1 MSEIENPFVY
11 EGASSLDDDQI
22 LDYYIDDH
30 NHARLIQSKRNVFL
44 VGERGSGKSMA
55 LIFNSHR
62 VQRLRAQRAKLPTPL
77 DTIGVLIPCNTPI
90 MHKREYLLLEPFQAS
105 VVSEHFFALSIAF
118 EAVSALEGIPEAVD
132 GAEDVGLREELEFV
146 LDIEIPSEDP
156 VFSGLR
162 KAIQREVVVTQKRI
176 NDATSSVF
184 YDQSV
189 SFASLVMP
197 LLQSVRMIPKLSR
210 SHFLLLIDDAHD
222 LNEFQIQTL
231 NSWIAYRDRS
241 LFSFKVAAARV
252 GRPSL
257 ITATGG
263 PILEGHDFVEIDLEK
278 PLHNEESS
286 YGKLARD
293 IVRVRLRKF
302 EIDKIPS
309 EFLPVHPQFE
319 EDLCA
324 AQERVR
330 ERALELYD
338 VDDTKK
344 IGDYVYKYG
353 RAEYFRSRDSKAN
366 RPTYSGFS
374 MIVYISTGVIRNL
387 LLPCWK
393 MYDAA
398 ISQIPKDERKP
409 GSLSELAPALQSATI
424 LDESSAAWERLKTL
438 DRSIEGCSADLATMI
453 YNLFDNL
460 AAHFRERL
468 LHHKSEPR
476 ANSFSISQRAPD
488 VMEKLDPLLTIAQ
501 KAQMLYVREGTAKEQ
516 GKRETY
522 YIPNRILWP
531 IRELDPHGQH
541 ARVSLRAST
550 LLQAAMGKGIPLLAG
565 GESEDSLELFNV

>member
-62 VQRLRAQRAKLPTPL
+62 VQRLRAERATLPAPL
-77 DTIGVLIPCNTPI
+77 DAIGVLVPCNTPI
-90 MHKREYLLLEPFQAS
+90 THKREYLLLEPFQAS

-118 EAVSALEGIPEAVD
+118 EVASTLAGIPEAVK
-132 GAEDVGLREELEFV
+132 GAKDVGLHKELEFV
-146 LDIEIPSEDP
+146 LDMEIPPEDS
-156 VFSGLR
+156 VFKGLC
-162 KAIQREVVVTQKRI
+162 KAIQREIVVTQKQL
-176 NDATSSVF
+176 NSMTSDTC
-184 YDQSV
+184 YERSV
-189 SFASLVMP
+189 SFAALVTP
-197 LLQSVRMIPKLSR
+197 LLRAVRMIPALNR

-222 LNEFQIQTL
+222 LNNLQIQAL

-241 LFSFKVAAARV
+241 LFSFKVATARV

-263 PILEGHDFVEIDLEK
+263 SILEGHDFVEIDLEK
-278 PLHNEESS
+278 PLHNEWSN
-286 YGKLARD
+286 YGRLAKD
-293 IVRVRLRKF
+293 IVQVRLDKF
-302 EIDKIPS
+302 MINKSPS
-309 EFLPVHPQFE
+309 EFLPLHSQFD
-319 EDLCA
+319 EDLQA
-324 AQERVR
+324 ARERVR
-330 ERALELYD
+330 EKALQRYD
-338 VDDTKK
+338 ADDTKK
-344 IGDYVYKYG
+344 IADYVHKYA
-353 RAEYFRSRDSKAN
+353 RAEYFRSRASQAN

-374 MIVYISTGVIRNL
+374 TIVYISTGVIRNL

-398 ISQIPKDERKP
+398 VSQIPRDERKP
-409 GSLSELAPALQSATI
+409 VSLSEIDPGLQSRTI

-438 DRSIEGCSADLATMI
+438 DRAIEGCSAEKARMI

-460 AAHFRERL
+460 ATHFRQRL
-468 LHHKSEPR
+468 LHHKSEPT
-476 ANSFSISQRAPD
+476 ANSFSISQRVPN
-488 VMEKLDPLLTIAQ
+488 VMGKLEPLLTIAQ
-501 KAQMLYVREGTAKEQ
+501 KAQMLYVREGPAKEQ

-550 LLQAAMGKGIPLLAG
+550 LLQAAMGQDIPLSPAD
-565 GESEDSLELFNV
+565 ESEDSLELFDV

>member
-11 EGASSLDDDQI
+11 EGASSLADDQI

-62 VQRLRAQRAKLPTPL
+62 VQRLRAQRDNRPTPL
-77 DTIGVLIPCNTPI
+77 DTIGVLVPCNTPI
-90 MHKREYLLLEPFQAS
+90 MHRREYLLLHPFRAAI
-105 VVSEHFFALSIAF
+105 VSEHFFALSIAF
-118 EAVSALEGIPEAVD
+118 EVARTLEEIPEAVE
-132 GAEDVGLREELEFV
+132 GAEELCLREDLEFLLDIKIPPEDSVFRGLRN
-146 LDIEIPSEDP
+146 
-156 VFSGLR
+156 
-162 KAIQREVVVTQKRI
+162 AIQREIVVTQKQI
-176 NDATSSVF
+176 NDAASSVF
-184 YDQSV
+184 YDHSI

-197 LLQSVRMIPKLSR
+197 LLQSVRTIPKLSQ

-222 LNEFQIQTL
+222 LNEFQIQAL
-231 NSWIAYRDRS
+231 NSWITYRDRS

-263 PILEGHDFVEIDLEK
+263 AILEGHDFVEIDLEK

-293 IVRVRLRKF
+293 IVQVRLQKF
-302 EIDKIPS
+302 NIEMSPS
-309 EFLPVHPQFE
+309 EFLPVHPRFE
-319 EDLCA
+319 EDLLA
-324 AQERVR
+324 AQEGVR
-330 ERALELYD
+330 RSALKLYD
-338 VDDTKK
+338 EGDTKK
-344 IGDYVYKYG
+344 ISDYVYKYG

-398 ISQIPKDERKP
+398 ISQIPKDQRVS
-409 GSLSELAPALQSATI
+409 GSISEILPALQSQTL
-424 LDESSAAWERLKTL
+424 LDESSAAWERLKAL
-438 DRSIEGCSADLATMI
+438 DRSIEGCSSEMATMI

-476 ANSFSISQRAPD
+476 ANSFTISQRAPD

-501 KAQMLYVREGTAKEQ
+501 KAQMLYVREGPAKDH
-516 GKRETY
+516 GRRETY

-541 ARVSLRAST
+541 ARVSIRAST
-550 LLQAAMGKGIPLLAG
+550 LLQAALGKNIPFSADD
-565 GESEDSLELFNV
+565 ESGDSLELFDV

>member
-1 MSEIENPFVY
+1 MSEIDNPFVY

-62 VQRLRAQRAKLPTPL
+62 IQRLRAQRANLATPL
-77 DTIGVLIPCNTPI
+77 DTIGVLVPCNTPI
-90 MHKREYLLLEPFQAS
+90 MHKREYLLLKPSQGS

-118 EAVSALEGIPEAVD
+118 EAVSTLEGIPEAVD
-132 GAEDVGLREELEFV
+132 GAEEVGLREELEFV
-146 LDIEIPSEDP
+146 LDMEIPSENP
-156 VFSGLR
+156 VFTGLR
-162 KAIQREVVVTQKRI
+162 RAIQREVVVTQKRM
-176 NDATSSVF
+176 NDPASSLF
-184 YDQSV
+184 YEQSV

-197 LLQSVRMIPKLSR
+197 LLQSVRMIPKLNR

-222 LNEFQIQTL
+222 LNEFQVRTL

-252 GRPSL
+252 RRPSL

-263 PILEGHDFVEIDLEK
+263 AILEGHDFVEIDLEK

-293 IVRVRLRKF
+293 IVKVRLRKF
-302 EIDKIPS
+302 EIDKTPS

-319 EDLCA
+319 EDLRI

-330 ERALELYD
+330 ERAVELYD
-338 VDDTKK
+338 VDATKK

-353 RAEYFRSRDSKAN
+353 RAEYFRSRNSKAN

-374 MIVYISTGVIRNL
+374 MTVYISTGVIRNL

-409 GSLSELAPALQSATI
+409 GSVGEIVPALQSATI

-438 DRSIEGCSADLATMI
+438 DRSIEGCSSDMAKMI
-453 YNLFDNL
+453 YDLFDNL
-460 AAHFRERL
+460 ALHFRERL
-468 LHHKSEPR
+468 LRHKSEPR

-488 VMEKLDPLLTIAQ
+488 VMEELEPLLTIAQ
-501 KAQMLYVREGTAKEQ
+501 KAQMLYVREGPAKAQ

-522 YIPNRILWP
+522 YIPNRVLWP

-550 LLQAAMGKGIPLLAG
+550 LLQAAMGKRIPLSTG
-565 GESEDSLELFNV
+565 DESQDSLELFNV